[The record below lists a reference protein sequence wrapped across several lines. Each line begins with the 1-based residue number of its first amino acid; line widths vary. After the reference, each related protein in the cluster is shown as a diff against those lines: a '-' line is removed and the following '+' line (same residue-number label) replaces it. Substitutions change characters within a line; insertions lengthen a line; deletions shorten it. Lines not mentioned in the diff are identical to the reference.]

1 MPARA
6 PVVVAAE
13 QALVE
18 RLRERGHPFVR
29 VAERKTFI
37 NRDLDEMTVQL
48 AVNAGPPAT
57 FGPLTFKGREAVE
70 ESYLRR
76 LAEWPQGGAYDQR
89 DRKSVVTGKSVA
101 ERVELGG
108 RRIMKKKKEEQN
120 RTNQ

>member
-1 MPARA
+1 M
-6 PVVVAAE
+6 VAIRSASFWN
-13 QALVE
+13 LVASVTI
-18 RLRERGHPFVR
+18 GFAR

-89 DRKSVVTGKSVA
+89 VLRDLQRQFSDTGLFSTVNA
-101 ERVELGG
+101 ETRSEEHTSELQSLM
-108 RRIMKKKKEEQN
+108 RIS
-120 RTNQ
+120 

>member
-18 RLRERGHPFVR
+18 RLRERGHPFAR

-76 LAEWPQGGAYDQR
+76 LAEWPQGR
-89 DRKSVVTGKSVA
+89 SEERRVGKECVSTCRYRWLPVH
-101 ERVELGG
+101 
-108 RRIMKKKKEEQN
+108 
-120 RTNQ
+120 

>member
-18 RLRERGHPFVR
+18 RLRERGHPFAR

-48 AVNAGPPAT
+48 AVNAGPP
-57 FGPLTFKGREAVE
+57 GDLRPSHLQRSRGRGGKLPQAPRRMAAGRC
-70 ESYLRR
+70 LRSAR
-76 LAEWPQGGAYDQR
+76 FARSEI
-89 DRKSVVTGKSVA
+89 
-101 ERVELGG
+101 G
-108 RRIMKKKKEEQN
+108 RAHV
-120 RTNQ
+120 